1 MARTDIPVQ
10 TIPFQGSVTDAV
22 LTAGDATNDH
32 EFSNDGEV
40 VLFIKTGATPVTV
53 TVVSVPDEFGR
64 TGDEVYTVAADKESF
79 AGPFIQSIW
88 NQSGAKIHVDLSV
101 DTNVELAAM
110 KFSPRK

>member
-10 TIPFQGSVTDAV
+10 TIPFQGSITDAA
-22 LTAGDATNDH
+22 LTSADATNDH

-40 VLFIKTGATPVTV
+40 ILFVKTGGTGVNV

-64 TGDEVYTVAADKESF
+64 TGDEVFAVGTNKESF

-88 NQSGAKIHVDLSV
+88 NQSGAKIHVDLDAETDV
-101 DTNVELAAM
+101 KLAAV